1 MAVPVEI
8 RFVVVFLV
16 GVRAAFTLGRLATR
30 CCVLGRVI

>member
-16 GVRAAFTLGRLATR
+16 GVRAAAGRFSHQRSEPT
-30 CCVLGRVI
+30 